1 MFRAMP
7 QSAIPEGMVR
17 FTHALVEDASLRSW
31 FFGLEQLSTSLRQM
45 AFSQMGQQMRSDR
58 EDLDLAA
65 AASALARPEVYD
77 AVVRAVRERCEL
89 Q

>member
-1 MFRAMP
+1 MA
-7 QSAIPEGMVR
+7 QSIIPEGMVR

-31 FFGLEQLSTSLRQM
+31 FLGLEQLSSSLRQA
-45 AFSQMGQQMRSDR
+45 AFSQMAQQMRSDR

-65 AASALARPEVYD
+65 AASALAHPEMYE
-77 AVVRAVRERCEL
+77 AVLKAVRERCEL

>member
-1 MFRAMP
+1 MA
-7 QSAIPEGMVR
+7 QSTIPEGMVR

-31 FFGLEQLSTSLRQM
+31 FLRLEHLSDSLRQA
-45 AFSQMGQQMRSDR
+45 AFSQMAQQMRSDS

-65 AASALARPEVYD
+65 AVSALARTEMYD
-77 AVVRAVRERCEL
+77 AVLKAVRERCEL